1 MTPLFSEILDEIAKA
16 KTKDKKIKI
25 LKENNTEALRM
36 VLKSS
41 FDPNIEW
48 ALPEGEVP
56 YIKNDAPA
64 GTEHTVLA
72 QEAKKLYHYIKGG
85 NSNLNQSRRE
95 LMFVQLLEGLH
106 ESEADLIVA
115 AKDKVLHQKYK
126 GLSANVVREAFN
138 WDDNFMVEEVIYPQ
152 TPGLANG

>member
-1 MTPLFSEILDEIAKA
+1 
-16 KTKDKKIKI
+16 
-25 LKENNTEALRM
+25 M

-126 GLSANVVREAFN
+126 GLSSVVVKEAFG
-138 WDDNFMVEEVIYPQ
+138 WDENYVKS
-152 TPGLANG
+152 